1 MIKPRDTGATRIW
14 KATRYS
20 MQGLKA
26 AWINESAFRQECM
39 LGLVLLP
46 LAFWLAQNWVEA
58 TVLIA
63 VCFLVLIIELLNSA
77 IEAVVDRVGPEHHD
91 LAGRAKDMGSA
102 AVMLSLIMALGTW
115 FLILLHRLTG

>member
-39 LGLVLLP
+39 LGLILLP